1 MVAIETERLRLREM
15 TPGDADELL
24 GIFADPVA
32 MRYYPRVKTRE
43 ETQAWIGWNQR
54 SYQDHGFGL
63 WIAEFK
69 TTGEFAGQCGLVKQ
83 EVAGRPEVEIGY
95 LFLRRHWGQGLA
107 TEAAR
112 ACRDYGFEQLGRSRL
127 ISLIAPENIASR
139 RVAEKTGLALEQVV
153 TWHDQLICVYAI
165 ARDPVR
171 L

>member
-1 MVAIETERLRLREM
+1 MATIETERLRLREM
-15 TPGDADELL
+15 TPSDAEVLL
-24 GIFADPVA
+24 GIFADPEA

-43 ETQAWIGWNQR
+43 ETEAWIDWNQR
-54 SYQDHGFGL
+54 SYRDHGFGL
-63 WIAEFK
+63 WVAEFK
-69 TTGEFAGQCGLVKQ
+69 RNGEFAGQCGLVKQ
-83 EVAGRPEVEIGY
+83 EVAGRSEVEIGY

-127 ISLIAPENIASR
+127 VSLIAPENIASR

-153 TWHDQLICVYAI
+153 TWHGHPTCVYAI

-171 L
+171 S

>member
-1 MVAIETERLRLREM
+1 MVPIETERLRLRQM
-15 TPGDADELL
+15 TPADVGALL
-24 GIFADPVA
+24 GIFADSLA
-32 MRYYPRVKTRE
+32 MRYYPRVKTRA
-43 ETQAWIGWNQR
+43 ETEAWIAWNQR
-54 SYQDHGFGL
+54 SYWGHGFGL
-63 WIAEFK
+63 WIAEFA

-83 EVAGRPEVEIGY
+83 AVAGRHEVEIGY

-139 RVAEKTGLALEQVV
+139 RVAEKTGLTLERVV
-153 TWHDQLICVYAI
+153 TWHDHATCVYTI

-171 L
+171 P